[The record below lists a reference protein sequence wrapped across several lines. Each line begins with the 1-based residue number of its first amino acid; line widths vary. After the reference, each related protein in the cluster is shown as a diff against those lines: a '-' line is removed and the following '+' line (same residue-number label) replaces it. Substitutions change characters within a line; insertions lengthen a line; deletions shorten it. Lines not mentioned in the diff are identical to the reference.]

1 MIGRKIQYLEESFN
15 TFNKKHDEVITKN
28 HDRVMSKADMGM
40 KKMDDIMN
48 KLTCFEKERS
58 KPSALNLDR
67 DPVGNEAVLIESN
80 NVGNVTGS
88 NKNDN
93 KIVSKAEVE
102 NKKLDEIMKRINVL
116 EEDPYVLHAPNV
128 GSLTSSSCV
137 NETLNADELISGK
150 PVLNDISTTC
160 DDILIQ
166 NRLKALEKSVNTLA
180 IPLVQPLHTLSQNR
194 MKFAEG
200 NENGRED
207 LPWTDVLRKRKK
219 DKTPNMAERTS
230 GEVSTSISKS
240 RNWRQSLNLLT
251 GTGLCENGNT
261 SLSSD
266 IDLVAYGV
274 AKHVTALQLSKF
286 VQDRGLDILDC
297 VLLTKYDGARSLAFK
312 VTIKAMD
319 FEKSKNVD
327 IWPYGVGVR
336 RFKHFNENQVKQR
349 DLPQPGGII
358 KKSLIMDL

>member
-1 MIGRKIQYLEESFN
+1 
-15 TFNKKHDEVITKN
+15 
-28 HDRVMSKADMGM
+28 
-40 KKMDDIMN
+40 
-48 KLTCFEKERS
+48 
-58 KPSALNLDR
+58 
-67 DPVGNEAVLIESN
+67 
-80 NVGNVTGS
+80 
-88 NKNDN
+88 
-93 KIVSKAEVE
+93 
-102 NKKLDEIMKRINVL
+102 
-116 EEDPYVLHAPNV
+116 
-128 GSLTSSSCV
+128 
-137 NETLNADELISGK
+137 
-150 PVLNDISTTC
+150 
-160 DDILIQ
+160 
-166 NRLKALEKSVNTLA
+166 
-180 IPLVQPLHTLSQNR
+180 
-194 MKFAEG
+194 
-200 NENGRED
+200 
-207 LPWTDVLRKRKK
+207 
-219 DKTPNMAERTS
+219 MAERTS

-266 IDLVAYGV
+266 IDLVTYGV

-336 RFKHFNENQVKQR
+336 RFKHFNENKVKQR

-358 KKSLIMDL
+358 KKKFNNGFMKVRFQEDAMMASMV